1 MFNKLLKRE
10 FITWYAT
17 DRVTMSKCIN
27 LFNRT
32 EKYELQWGADLCTR
46 TAEELKPMISEVAG
60 IRSQNKDI
68 WLTILKNY
76 VEWCIQQRVPGAQN
90 GMLSVTNDSLERM
103 RRHTVANPVHLQ
115 KYLDSLYEPESS
127 EQVDNTHRCYFWLAY
142 MGVPAEDALQVKGS
156 NVDFETM
163 TLHWKGE
170 DYPLYRESLPA
181 FKNCV
186 MLTSFLHDHKI
197 YKVAKERIPGEE
209 ILRGFQSIKSLKSFI
224 PRISTDTK
232 KNEEIRLNYYRAW
245 ISGVFYRMY
254 QNELAGT
261 PPNFEPIVSSKMEGK
276 EYKTFK
282 KGYLESKKKTTAKD
296 YLRDYNRWKLAHKM
310 I

>member
-1 MFNKLLKRE
+1 MLNKLLKRE

-90 GMLSVTNDSLERM
+90 GMLSVTNDSIERM

-115 KYLDSLYEPESS
+115 
-127 EQVDNTHRCYFWLAY
+127 
-142 MGVPAEDALQVKGS
+142 
-156 NVDFETM
+156 
-163 TLHWKGE
+163 
-170 DYPLYRESLPA
+170 
-181 FKNCV
+181 
-186 MLTSFLHDHKI
+186 
-197 YKVAKERIPGEE
+197 
-209 ILRGFQSIKSLKSFI
+209 
-224 PRISTDTK
+224 
-232 KNEEIRLNYYRAW
+232 
-245 ISGVFYRMY
+245 
-254 QNELAGT
+254 
-261 PPNFEPIVSSKMEGK
+261 
-276 EYKTFK
+276 
-282 KGYLESKKKTTAKD
+282 
-296 YLRDYNRWKLAHKM
+296 
-310 I
+310 